1 MTGEFDVVHEDVA
14 KLGLLVGRA
23 ASAARLFA
31 AQNYRSG
38 PNELGEGLLGM
49 LAAPLDRWQALAE
62 TNTARA
68 ADLAAACADE
78 LQRAAAHYEKTE
90 LANLKLADAHY
101 PAATSPKLTPGEVI
115 AHAST
120 GDFGDWES
128 ASADP
133 RDPNSKY
140 SGPPAPTEL
149 DATEGWPTDLEEKV
163 ERLTGAT
170 SVATHVRALLRQIVG
185 LDPFDL
191 ITTLVSGDWKLLMTQ
206 GMIFE
211 DTAIA
216 FTRIKENITRGCY
229 AIQDTWEGNAASA
242 AENWL
247 MAYAKAAGAH
257 AQFSRDAGW
266 KIKNFARAAYHGFV
280 ALNIGVDALLDSVVD
295 LLFLGPLKGNPLKG
309 AGAVVAAYEAVA
321 DIADG
326 LRSLAHLVQAAA
338 EVVAGNGEVAASTWP
353 AQPYDHPDPSL

>member
-1 MTGEFDVVHEDVA
+1 
-14 KLGLLVGRA
+14 
-23 ASAARLFA
+23 
-31 AQNYRSG
+31 
-38 PNELGEGLLGM
+38 M

-295 LLFLGPLKGNPLKG
+295 LLFLGPLKETPQRRRRGGSRVRSGSRHRRRPALPGPPGPSRRRSGGGQRRSRRLHLARPALRPPGPLPMTEIQAPGKPNP
-309 AGAVVAAYEAVA
+309 AAPPEPPKC
-321 DIADG
+321 
-326 LRSLAHLVQAAA
+326 
-338 EVVAGNGEVAASTWP
+338 ASWP
-353 AQPYDHPDPSL
+353 PEPAN